1 MALRRLYLIMLLSL
15 LLLTWD
21 QFISGKTSETSLPS
35 ATFQMVDE
43 IKPGQTVG
51 NICHALWPKSSI
63 VFSLIVV
70 TSSRF
75 QRFNEYF
82 SITKNG
88 SIVAQK
94 FVDRDNVNDICGPL
108 DCCQSAI
115 CIIHARVMFIVEQS
129 ENSMMHSHDQVL
141 AHLQIHLADINDN
154 SPQFPLN
161 SQGYPHFTIRVQEG
175 AKFAR
180 EMLPSA
186 VDLDSAGN
194 GVVQYRI
201 KANSPSADLFQL
213 TYEKVLINPLS
224 ESHGWRLSPP
234 TLIQLRELDY
244 ENPADKEFELIVIA
258 IDGGEPSL
266 TGSLSVTVVLMDIND
281 NTPVFDR
288 TNISNIE
295 LAENTTY
302 SPDPVYRFLATDMDS
317 VDNGLITY
325 SLSPLNEP
333 KVFEKFSIDGRSGA
347 LYLNSI
353 LDYEV
358 YSERRFTV
366 IVVASDNGTPKR
378 SGTTTLTV
386 VTKDVNDNLPSLVV
400 QENITVIEG
409 LNYTKPVVR
418 FYVKDDDSVSRGKVI
433 CRPAP
438 NRVKGAGSA
447 SLRLQEVTTN
457 AYFVF
462 TEGIF
467 DYEEAQSASVEIVC
481 SDSADP
487 FDTRERILR
496 ITLAIGDANDHYPEF
511 GVTELLA
518 KLPEHSPK
526 GKRVTQVTAND
537 ADAGIH
543 ARLTYSL
550 INSSGRRCSVQEIFS
565 IDSMTGVVT
574 VKDSECLDRE
584 VNEEIEAFAAAEDG
598 GGLSTSVKL
607 RIRLTDI
614 NDNSPSIQVLDSLSV
629 AENLPAGVV
638 VGRVRCTDAD
648 IGPNSEIRLELAAN
662 NTQQV
667 RNAFDTIRERGS
679 ARNLFLSHGMVRG
692 MNDITGLLVTKKPLD
707 REDIES
713 YTIHFVATDSGNPQ
727 RTTYKSVQVL
737 VLDENDNVPA
747 LRFPHPDTTVG
758 YHPQVYT
765 NSPHGSKVCVLRS
778 YDPDKGENGTVIYTL
793 QQNTNGSRYFQ
804 LDQATGE
811 LTTAWHHR
819 GPTPGVYAVR
829 VLLYDMGQNPTKAAW
844 NFFVYISPRNTL
856 LDTVHLSRSFSTG
869 TASNVTASSKS
880 KSRLTHTTVIMI
892 SVAVL
897 IFLVIIVS
905 CICMIKVLLR
915 SRAKNSHQNHNHRED
930 DGVMKEP
937 SAAIYSPPALNM
949 VFTQAAPLVDNTMT
963 ADNQKYTVPTPGHS
977 GWCMKPFGQNE
988 VVTQVTPD
996 VHPVDGSAG
1005 SNYLFASLQTGCNT
1019 FSRGGYSSLWQN
1031 YPIS

>member
-1 MALRRLYLIMLLSL
+1 
-15 LLLTWD
+15 
-21 QFISGKTSETSLPS
+21 
-35 ATFQMVDE
+35 MVDE
-43 IKPGQTVG
+43 VKPGQTVG

-63 VFSLIVV
+63 AFSLIVV

-88 SIVAQK
+88 SIIAQK
-94 FVDRDNVNDICGPL
+94 FVDRDNINNICGPL

-129 ENSMMHSHDQVL
+129 ENPVMHSHDQVL
-141 AHLQIHLADINDN
+141 AHLQIHLTDINDN
-154 SPQFPLN
+154 SPRFPLN
-161 SQGYPHFTIRVQEG
+161 SQGYPHFTIRIQEG

-201 KANSPSADLFQL
+201 EANSPSADLFQL
-213 TYEKVLINPLS
+213 TYEKVLINPPS

-244 ENPADKEFELIVIA
+244 ENPADREFELVVIA
-258 IDGGEPSL
+258 IDGGEPAL

-281 NTPVFDR
+281 NAPVFER
-288 TNISNIE
+288 TNISSIE

-302 SPDPVYRFLATDMDS
+302 SPDPVYKFLATDMDS
-317 VDNGLITY
+317 ADNGLITY

-333 KVFEKFSIDGRSGA
+333 MVFEKFAIDGRSGA

-418 FYVKDDDSVSRGKVI
+418 FYVKDDDYVSRGKVI

-438 NRVKGAGSA
+438 NRAKGVGSA

-467 DYEEAQSASVEIVC
+467 DYEEARSASVEIIC
-481 SDSADP
+481 SDSADS
-487 FDTRERILR
+487 FNTRERILP
-496 ITLAIGDANDHYPEF
+496 ITVAIGDANDHYPEF
-511 GVTELLA
+511 GVTEFLA

-526 GKRVTQVTAND
+526 GKRVVQVTASD

-550 INSSGRRCSVQEIFS
+550 VSSNGGRCSIQEVFS
-565 IDSMTGVVT
+565 IDSATGVVT
-574 VKDSECLDRE
+574 VRNSECLDRE
-584 VNEEIEAFAAAEDG
+584 VNEEIEAYVAAEDG
-598 GGLSTSVKL
+598 GGLSTSAKL
-607 RIRLTDI
+607 RIRLMDV
-614 NDNSPSIQVLDSLSV
+614 NDNSPSIQVPDSLSV
-629 AENLPAGVV
+629 TENLPAGVV

-648 IGPNSEIRLELAAN
+648 IGSNAEIRLELSVN

-667 RNAFDTIRERGS
+667 RNAFDTISESRS
-679 ARNLFLSHGMVRG
+679 ARNSFSSRGKVRG

-713 YTIHFVATDSGNPQ
+713 YTIQFVATDSGNPQ
-727 RTTYKSVQVL
+727 RITYKSVQVL
-737 VLDENDNVPA
+737 VLDENDNVPI
-747 LRFPHPDTTVG
+747 LRFPQLDTTVG

-765 NSPHGSKVCVLRS
+765 NSPYGSKVCVLRS
-778 YDPDKGENGTVIYTL
+778 YDPDKGENGTVIYVL
-793 QQNTNGSRYFQ
+793 QHDTNGSRYFQ
-804 LDQATGE
+804 LDQTTGE

-819 GPTPGVYAVR
+819 GPAPGVYAVKI
-829 VLLYDMGQNPTKAAW
+829 LLYDMGQSPTKVAW
-844 NFFVYISPRNTL
+844 NFFVYISPRNPL
-856 LDTVHLSRSFSTG
+856 LDAVHLSKSSSTG
-869 TASNVTASSKS
+869 RASNVTASAKS

-897 IFLVIIVS
+897 IVLILLIS
-905 CICMIKVLLR
+905 CVCMIKILLR
-915 SRAKNSHQNHNHRED
+915 SRAKSSRQSHNQRQAD
-930 DGVMKEP
+930 SMMKEP
-937 SAAIYSPPALNM
+937 STAMYSTPALNM
-949 VFTQAAPLVDNTMT
+949 VFTQAAPLIDNTLAT
-963 ADNQKYTVPTPGHS
+963 ENLKYTGPTPSHS
-977 GWCMKPFGQNE
+977 SWCMKPFGQND

-996 VHPVDGSAG
+996 GAPVDGSAG

-1019 FSRGGYSSLWQN
+1019 FSRSGYSSLWQN